1 MKYFRTTIVLMF
13 LAALPLFAADAFN
26 IDKAHSS
33 AEFKIRHM
41 VGNVTGKFNDFAGVV
56 NIDKANPAASSVE
69 FTIQAS
75 SIDTGNANRDQDLRS
90 ANFFEVEKYPTITF
104 KSEKIA
110 AKGKDSY
117 DVTGDLTMHGVT
129 KKVTLPVEFLGF
141 VKDPWGNDRGGFE
154 ISTTLNRKDF
164 NLVWNKALDQGG
176 MLLGDDVKVNVN
188 LEVVKKKAQ

>member
-1 MKYFRTTIVLMF
+1 
-13 LAALPLFAADAFN
+13 
-26 IDKAHSS
+26 
-33 AEFKIRHM
+33 M

>member
-1 MKYFRTTIVLMF
+1 MKYFRTTIILMF

-90 ANFFEVEKYPTITF
+90 ANFFEVEKFPTITF